1 MCRKKKVEQ
10 STPVVKSVE
19 EMTDHEFLTN
29 IDYLCNPYYHAYLGA
44 KTHTEL
50 KEGDLVYNPYGEV
63 RYQPTYAENPN
74 LPTVNVTN
82 TDEKGKGT
90 REKKGAKLYEKKRVL
105 PLILI
110 AIVSLLT
117 IAVILSGL
125 FGLNFLGLYKIPI
138 EEGTAIALPVPSPD
152 GTVITASDPIVG
164 IVKSVV
170 DVDMESVYHE
180 VFLNYEKE
188 NTETLKVIS
197 LYAVPVALVIIL
209 IFAVIALIKAL
220 VAIFSGKKEGYYH
233 KFKFGFL
240 SIVGFLCGLILVI
253 GGLYVAKINLTEIG
267 DFLLAKPMIMQAG
280 YGLYALLVLPI
291 ISFVMTCIGYKKK
304 K

>member
-29 IDYLCNPYYHAYLGA
+29 IDYLCNPCYHAYLGA

-50 KEGDLVYNPYGEV
+50 KEGDRVYNPYGEV

-74 LPTVNVTN
+74 LPTIVANP
-82 TDEKGKGT
+82 DEKEKGK
-90 REKKGAKLYEKKRVL
+90 RKKKEAKLYEKKRVL

-117 IAVILSGL
+117 IAVILSGI
-125 FGLNFLGLYKIPI
+125 FGINLGLYKFPV
-138 EEGTAIALPVPSPD
+138 ETGKAIALDVPSEE

-180 VFLNYEKE
+180 VFLNYDKE
-188 NTETLKVIS
+188 TTGTLAVIS
-197 LYAVPVALVIIL
+197 LYAVPAALVIIL
-209 IFAVIALIKAL
+209 IFAVIALIKAF
-220 VAIFSGKKEGYYH
+220 VAIFSGKKDGYYH

-240 SIVGFLCGLILVI
+240 SIVGFLCSLILVV

-267 DFLLAKPMIMQAG
+267 NFLLAKPMIMQAG
-280 YGLYALLVLPI
+280 YGLYALIVLPI

-304 K
+304 KQ